1 MTEAKGASMETWA
14 RATIGALLGAALMTA
29 GMPAAAQDAT
39 QHVRGKVATLTA
51 DTLVVKLKS
60 GTPITVQLA
69 PTWRVAAMKTV
80 GMDAIKSGSFI
91 GTTTIERPD
100 GTGRSL
106 EVHVFPPGVKM
117 GAGHYPWDLKPGSMM
132 TNGDVGKVV
141 TGPKGNTIEV
151 SYPGGTHT
159 VLVPPSAKIVETGA
173 GDRAMVKP
181 GVSVF
186 LIAAKQAD
194 GTLAAD
200 TVLVGENG
208 APPPM

>member
-1 MTEAKGASMETWA
+1 
-14 RATIGALLGAALMTA
+14 MTA
-29 GMPAAAQDAT
+29 PRNAILAMGAVLSVVLAAAPLVAAAQEAA
-39 QHVRGKVATLTA
+39 QPQRVRGKVASLSA
-51 DTLVVKLKS
+51 DTMVVKLKT
-60 GTPITVQLA
+60 GTPITIKLA
-69 PTWRVAAMKTV
+69 PTWRVAALKTV
-80 GMDAIKSGSFI
+80 TLDAIKPGSFI

-117 GAGHYPWDLKPGSMM
+117 GAGHYAWDLRPHSMM

-141 TGPKGNTIEV
+141 TGPKGNTVEV
-151 SYPGGTHT
+151 SYPGGMHT
-159 VLVPPSAKIVETGA
+159 VLVPPSAKIVEIGA
-173 GDRAMVKP
+173 GDRTMVKP

-186 LIAAKQAD
+186 VIAAKQPD

-200 TVLVGENG
+200 NILVGENG

>member
-1 MTEAKGASMETWA
+1 
-14 RATIGALLGAALMTA
+14 MTA
-29 GMPAAAQDAT
+29 PRNAILAMGAVLSVVLAAAPLVAAAQEAA
-39 QHVRGKVATLTA
+39 QPQRVRGKVASLSA
-51 DTLVVKLKS
+51 DTMVVKLKT
-60 GTPITVQLA
+60 GTPITIKLA
-69 PTWRVAAMKTV
+69 PTWRVAALKTV
-80 GMDAIKSGSFI
+80 TLDAIKPGSFI

-117 GAGHYPWDLKPGSMM
+117 GAGHYAWDLRPHSMM

-151 SYPGGTHT
+151 SYPGGAHT
-159 VLVPPSAKIVETGA
+159 VLVPPSAKIVQMGA
-173 GDRAMVKP
+173 GDRTMVKP

-186 LIAAKQAD
+186 VIAQKQAD

-200 TVLVGENG
+200 TVVVGEKG
-208 APPPM
+208 EPPPM

>member
-1 MTEAKGASMETWA
+1 MT
-14 RATIGALLGAALMTA
+14 ATRKTTMAMGALLSAVLAAAAPIL
-29 GMPAAAQDAT
+29 AAAQDAA
-39 QHVRGKVATLTA
+39 QPQRVRGKVTSVTA
-51 DTLVVKLKS
+51 DTMVVKLKT
-60 GTPITVQLA
+60 GTPITVKLV
-69 PTWRVAAMKTV
+69 PTWRVAALKTV
-80 GMDAIKSGSFI
+80 TLTAIQPGSFI

-117 GAGHYPWDLKPGSMM
+117 GAGHYDWDLRPHSMM

-151 SYPGGTHT
+151 SYPGGEHT
-159 VLVPPSAKIVETGA
+159 VLVPPSAKIVQMGA

-186 LIAAKQAD
+186 VVAQKQAD
-194 GTLAAD
+194 GTLSAS
-200 TVLVGENG
+200 TVVVGEKG
-208 APPPM
+208 EPPPM

>member
-1 MTEAKGASMETWA
+1 MRRLSIKTLAGLLA
-14 RATIGALLGAALMTA
+14 IGAFALST
-29 GMPAAAQDAT
+29 PALAQDAM
-39 QHVRGKVATLTA
+39 QHVRGKVTAVTA
-51 DTLVVKLKS
+51 DGLVVKTRKGVMLSVKL
-60 GTPITVQLA
+60 V

-80 GMDAIKSGSFI
+80 DLKAIQPGSFI
-91 GTTTIERPD
+91 GTTTVELPD

-141 TGPKGNTIEV
+141 GSPKGATIEV

-159 VLVPPSAKIVETGA
+159 ILVPPKAPVVETVP

-186 LIAAKQAD
+186 MIAVGGAD
-194 GTLAAD
+194 GGLSGD
-200 TVLVGENG
+200 TVLVGEKG

>member
-1 MTEAKGASMETWA
+1 MTTRRK
-14 RATIGALLGAALMTA
+14 TILAMGALMSAVLAAAPLL
-29 GMPAAAQDAT
+29 AAAQDAPPP
-39 QHVRGKVATLTA
+39 QRVRGKVASITA
-51 DTLVVKLKS
+51 GEMVVKLKT
-60 GTPITVQLA
+60 GTPITIKLA
-69 PTWRVAAMKTV
+69 PTWRVAALKTV
-80 GMDAIKSGSFI
+80 TLDAIKPGSFI

-117 GAGHYPWDLKPGSMM
+117 GAGHYAWDLRPHSMM

-141 TGPKGNTIEV
+141 TGPKGNTVDV
-151 SYPGGTHT
+151 SYPGGAHT
-159 VLVPPSAKIVETGA
+159 VLVPPSAKIVEIGA
-173 GDRAMVKP
+173 GDRTMVKP

-186 LIAAKQAD
+186 VIAAKQAD

-200 TVLVGENG
+200 NILVGENG

>member
-1 MTEAKGASMETWA
+1 MKSITRVAWA
-14 RATIGALLGAALMTA
+14 GLSVLSLLGSALAA
-29 GMPAAAQDAT
+29 PAMAQDA
-39 QHVRGKVATLTA
+39 QRHVRGKVASITA
-51 DTLVVKLKS
+51 DTLVVKTHKGVLL
-60 GTPITVQLA
+60 TVKLA

-80 GMDAIKSGSFI
+80 DLSAIQPGSFI
-91 GTTTIERPD
+91 GTTTVELPD

-141 TGPKGNTIEV
+141 GSPKGATIEV

-159 VLVPPSAKIVETGA
+159 ILVPPKAPVVETVPGV
-173 GDRAMVKP
+173 RAMVKP

-186 LIAAKQAD
+186 MIAMTAPD
-194 GTLAAD
+194 GALAGD
-200 TVLVGENG
+200 TVLVGEKG

>member
-1 MTEAKGASMETWA
+1 MSVSF
-14 RATIGALLGAALMTA
+14 RGALAALVSVSVLA
-29 GMPAAAQDAT
+29 SALPAAAQEAL
-39 QHVRGKVATLTA
+39 QHVRGKVASITA

-60 GTPITVQLA
+60 GTPMTIKLA
-69 PTWRVAAMKTV
+69 PTWSVAAMKNVT
-80 GMDAIKSGSFI
+80 MDAIKPGSFI
-91 GTTTIERPD
+91 GTTTIERKD

-117 GAGHYPWDLKPGSMM
+117 GAGHYAWDLRPHSMM

-141 TGPKGNTIEV
+141 AGAKGNTIEV
-151 SYPGGTHT
+151 SYPGGMLT
-159 VLVPPSAKIVETGA
+159 VLVPPTAKIVETGP

-186 LIAAKQAD
+186 VMAMKRPD
-194 GTLAAD
+194 GALAAAS
-200 TVLVGENG
+200 VVVGEKG

>member
-1 MTEAKGASMETWA
+1 MSVSF
-14 RATIGALLGAALMTA
+14 RGALAALVSVSVLA
-29 GMPAAAQDAT
+29 SALPAAAQEAL
-39 QHVRGKVATLTA
+39 QHVRGKVASITA

-60 GTPITVQLA
+60 GTPMTIKLA
-69 PTWRVAAMKTV
+69 PTWSVAAMKNVT
-80 GMDAIKSGSFI
+80 MDAIKPGSFI
-91 GTTTIERPD
+91 GTTTIERKD

-117 GAGHYPWDLKPGSMM
+117 GAGHYAWDLRPHSMM

-141 TGPKGNTIEV
+141 AGAKGNTIEV
-151 SYPGGTHT
+151 SYPGGMHT
-159 VLVPPSAKIVETGA
+159 VLVPPTAKIVETGP

-186 LIAAKQAD
+186 VMAMKRPD
-194 GTLAAD
+194 GALAAAS
-200 TVLVGENG
+200 VVVGEKG

>member
-1 MTEAKGASMETWA
+1 TMA
-14 RATIGALLGAALMTA
+14 
-29 GMPAAAQDAT
+29 
-39 QHVRGKVATLTA
+39 
-51 DTLVVKLKS
+51 
-60 GTPITVQLA
+60 
-69 PTWRVAAMKTV
+69 
-80 GMDAIKSGSFI
+80 AIKPGSFI

-117 GAGHYPWDLKPGSMM
+117 GAGHYAWDLRPGSMM

-141 TGPKGNTIEV
+141 SSPKGDTLEV

-159 VLVPPSAKIVETGA
+159 VLVPPTAKIVETGP
-173 GDRAMVKP
+173 GDRGMVKP

-186 LIAAKQAD
+186 VIAAKQPD
-194 GTLAAD
+194 GTLAAS